1 MEFHV
6 TIKWKYAPSFVPS
19 SYQILVKFIRQ
30 FWSILIYFDNI
41 NSINPFICVKFGTVT
56 SQSSLLWL
64 PGTWSSLNNALK
76 AKKYHKQSNRKGPF
90 SVSNP
95 VPYTVFLIIISHKV
109 KGKNTVFQNHK
120 TVKQ

>member
-1 MEFHV
+1 MEFKV

-19 SYQILVKFIRQ
+19 SYQILVKFIKQ
-30 FWSILIYFDNI
+30 FWTILIYFDNI

-56 SQSSLLWL
+56 SQSSPLWL

-76 AKKYHKQSNRKGPF
+76 AKIYHKQSKGKSPF

-95 VPYTVFLIIISHKV
+95 DPYTVFLIIKS
-109 KGKNTVFQNHK
+109 Q
-120 TVKQ
+120 

>member
-1 MEFHV
+1 MEFKV

-19 SYQILVKFIRQ
+19 SYQILVKFIKQ

-56 SQSSLLWL
+56 SQYSLLWL
-64 PGTWSSLNNALK
+64 PGTWPSLNNLWDTLMVK
-76 AKKYHKQSNRKGPF
+76 IHHKQSNGKGTF

-95 VPYTVFLIIISHKV
+95 DPYMVFPIVPD
-109 KGKNTVFQNHK
+109 
-120 TVKQ
+120 